1 MKIRFQGVGDVWV
14 FAYGSLM
21 WDPGFSFAEARK
33 ARLWGFHR
41 RFCVDSLVYRGTQ
54 EAPGLVLGLDRGG
67 SCAGI
72 AYRIASADRDEAA
85 RYLAE
90 RELAED
96 IYACRPAR
104 LALGEDRVAGYAF
117 VVDRGVP
124 FYAGRLGLDDQ
135 VRRIAAGSG
144 LRGTNL
150 DYLLETAAR
159 LRALGIA
166 DRGIDALVAWL
177 R

>member
-1 MKIRFQGVGDVWV
+1 MKIRFDGGGDVWV

-41 RFCVDSLVYRGTQ
+41 RFCVDSLVYRGTP
-54 EAPGLVLGLDRGG
+54 EEPGLVLGLDRGG

-72 AYRIASADRDEAA
+72 AYRIAASDRDAAA

-96 IYACRPAR
+96 IYSFRPAR
-104 LALGEDRVAGYAF
+104 LAIGADSVRGYVF

-124 FYAGRLGLDDQ
+124 FYAGRLSLDDQ
-135 VRRIAAGSG
+135 VRRIAAC
-144 LRGTNL
+144 RGKRGANL
-150 DYLLETAAR
+150 DYLLETASQ
-159 LRALGIA
+159 LRALGIS
-166 DRGIDALVAWL
+166 DRGIDALVARL